1 MRKAVTRLKFIGVLA
16 NNSEILSVNGVAFTR
31 RRHNGHHQDGRGSSQ
46 SRYTG
51 GLAVLG
57 GAALAAG
64 LGLYNDRR
72 QLLAK
77 SESILEI
84 AGRRKEG
91 LPEYS
96 IEDVGKHDCVE
107 NRVWVIF
114 KSGVYD
120 ITDFIP
126 MHPGAE
132 KLMIAAGKDIDGS
145 NLHVEFNH

>member
-1 MRKAVTRLKFIGVLA
+1 MTRLRYIGVVA
-16 NNSEILSVNGVAFTR
+16 NNCEISSINGAAFTSPKR
-31 RRHNGHHQDGRGSSQ
+31 GHSSGHHHQDGGGR
-46 SRYTG
+46 SRSTHVG

-64 LGLYNDRR
+64 LGLYHDRS
-72 QLLAK
+72 QVLAET
-77 SESILEI
+77 ESILQV

-96 IEDVGKHDCVE
+96 IEDVGKHDSVE

-126 MHPGAE
+126 LHPGAE
-132 KLMIAAGKDIDGS
+132 KLMIAAGFDI
-145 NLHVEFNH
+145 NF